1 MIKSTNPSVGDIY
14 NAISKQDFEKLRA
27 LLRENN
33 HLVDSNP
40 YEQSDEYSFLYTVAS
55 KADLETAQV
64 LVECGANVNQEGP
77 SPLFLTPLCGAAEG
91 GQLELVRFLLSHGA
105 FIDGVGC
112 TSVSPLMLA
121 AREGHLDVV
130 RCLLDAGAEVNR
142 LGCVQRFFPVDFSG
156 WHQSVEVET
165 LLRSRGGISVADDY
179 DWEHQKGFPIIAHVS
194 NNAGA
199 VYPLAFARTVGNQE
213 FAFRLAE
220 VRAKDKPLFLFSAGL
235 YEFGQ
240 RIDLALAFHTR
251 WPLRQTY
258 LNEKSKFSFPID
270 VLQKLACFVAE
281 GLSIAPGSMFS
292 RDDPKLVDLSWPDG
306 VAALVAI
313 DHIWPVDKKS
323 AAAEMS
329 PEQNDDVKILALA
342 PVLAAA
348 KPIQDENAAL
358 RWAEKMR
365 TASWAKI
372 TIPLSY

>member
-1 MIKSTNPSVGDIY
+1 MKYVDPPVESSAMFHAITESDNARVRDLLVKHPNLGDAQFLGYKSLLMYAASLGNFDASAALIANGAHV
-14 NAISKQDFEKLRA
+14 NRA
-27 LLRENN
+27 DDPPLC
-33 HLVDSNP
+33 
-40 YEQSDEYSFLYTVAS
+40 
-55 KADLETAQV
+55 ETA
-64 LVECGANVNQEGP
+64 LSLAALKGDANVVKLLLEN
-77 SPLFLTPLCGAAEG
+77 GAT
-91 GQLELVRFLLSHGA
+91 V
-105 FIDGVGC
+105 DGVDG

-156 WHQSVEVET
+156 WHQSIEVEK
-165 LLRSRGGISVADDY
+165 LLRSRSGISVTDDY

-199 VYPLAFARTVGNQE
+199 VYPLAFTRTVRNQE

-240 RIDLALAFHTR
+240 RIELAVALHTR

-258 LNEKSKFSFPID
+258 LSEKSKFSFPLD

-372 TIPLSY
+372 TVPLSY